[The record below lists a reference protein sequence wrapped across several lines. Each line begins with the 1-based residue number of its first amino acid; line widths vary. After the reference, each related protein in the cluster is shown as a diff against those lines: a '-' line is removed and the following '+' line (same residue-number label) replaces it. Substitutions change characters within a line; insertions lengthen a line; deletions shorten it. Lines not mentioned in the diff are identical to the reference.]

1 MACVFLCDTEHGLGQ
16 HYFPDDNLQQCL
28 CAQIYGERNYKDLGY
43 LQEVKHICTDDEKS
57 ERRKRAEAMNSHIVF
72 GKATDKDRAKA
83 RHLWE
88 QNGKRASWGCAWFQK
103 WFDRV
108 KTAVDLGQ
116 KLKVVFFPGHVGCG
130 KVPWAM
136 LPKVNLWDGIGC
148 GGSQKGEIAKLDEMR
163 RTDRSGRWDYD
174 EVDVTEFLAAQFK
187 PGDKV
192 DAFDPDQDSFVTA
205 ELLQTPVPDAKN
217 HHDHDDMKWKVM
229 CNKTGKH
236 FETKRLRHAT
246 DFFEKLLELNVF
258 GKDSLKK
265 IVQDATKLHVKS
277 VHESRLQNGMP
288 CLAVDFDIQ
297 NIQEK
302 HRLRDAVLSDDIAFL
317 LNNALEK
324 RGITEQ
330 LAVDN
335 TSFFNQYAASLL
347 SSSQLTN
354 HQAEKLK
361 ELSRYLDEDIHL
373 SAPAGAGKS
382 FLAIRHAI
390 SKLSSSSQGKIL
402 FISPNRSLGFYF
414 VRWLLTYAQ
423 SSLPTTSRNTLLQ
436 RLVLMH
442 APYDRFTGV
451 HIEDC
456 QIVLQELTVMPDDL
470 VLAVF
475 DEGHEICRTNQRLF
489 QEVRAQHKLILSDL
503 SQSFLLDNNYPEM
516 RRVNLTEVV
525 RSTKRVAFGANAFQL
540 QDSEPTTCLG
550 TTGPPLKSFI
560 FEVPEGYDGDS
571 FAQFA
576 DNTVKALWFIL
587 ETYPSIRLDRHA
599 ALLVP
604 NDEEF
609 HKTFRFHLEE
619 RLEAD
624 FWPAYNI
631 QLVSFEESLR
641 FLPEAVHQ
649 DRREDQLILDCD
661 TNAKGL
667 EQLFIICIGFDA
679 QITGDTDNFT
689 RARLYHAMTRAQL
702 QAIVV
707 DRFIRGG
714 WLEFLNAL
722 KLKETT
728 FQADDA
734 KLEIK
739 KDAALKIVED
749 SRPETVPGKPTKQEN
764 HFFHHHIVF

>member
-1 MACVFLCDTEHGLGQ
+1 M
-16 HYFPDDNLQQCL
+16 
-28 CAQIYGERNYKDLGY
+28 K
-43 LQEVKHICTDDEKS
+43 
-57 ERRKRAEAMNSHIVF
+57 SHIVF

-83 RHLWE
+83 QQLWE

-163 RTDRSGRWDYD
+163 RTDCSGRWDYD
-174 EVDVTEFLAAQFK
+174 EVDVTEFLAEQFK
-187 PGDKV
+187 PGDIV
-192 DAFDPDQDSFVTA
+192 DAFDPDQNSFVTA
-205 ELLQTPVPDAKN
+205 ELLQTPVSDSKN
-217 HHDHDDMKWKVM
+217 HHDHHDMKWQVM

-246 DFFEKLLELNVF
+246 FFWEALALGRIWKGIFEEDRRGRNETPCKVCTRVAA
-258 GKDSLKK
+258 SERY
-265 IVQDATKLHVKS
+265 A
-277 VHESRLQNGMP
+277 
-288 CLAVDFDIQ
+288 CLAVDFDLQ
-297 NIQEK
+297 TIQEK
-302 HRLRDAVLSDDIAFL
+302 HQLRDAVLSDDITFL

-324 RGITEQ
+324 RGITEE

-354 HQAEKLK
+354 HQAEKLE
-361 ELSRYLDEDIHL
+361 ELSRYLHEDVHL

-414 VRWLLTYAQ
+414 VAGSSHMQNHRCNDVQEQALTKTC
-423 SSLPTTSRNTLLQ
+423 LI
-436 RLVLMH
+436 H

-451 HIEDC
+451 QIEDS
-456 QIVLQELTVMPDDL
+456 QIVLPELSVMPDDL

-475 DEGHEICRTNQRLF
+475 DEGHEIFRTNQRLF
-489 QEVRAQHKLILSDL
+489 QEVRAQHKLILSDV
-503 SQSFLLDNNYPEM
+503 SQSLLLQNNYPEM

-525 RSTKRVAFGANAFQL
+525 RSTKRVAVGANAFQL
-540 QDSEPTTCLG
+540 QDGEPTTCLG

-560 FEVPEGYDGDS
+560 FEVPEGYDGDLFAH
-571 FAQFA
+571 FAQ
-576 DNTVKALWFIL
+576 NTVEALWFIL
-587 ETYPSIRLDRHA
+587 QRHPSMRLDRHV
-599 ALLVP
+599 ALLLP
-604 NDEEF
+604 DEHF
-609 HKTFRFHLEE
+609 HMIFKSHLEE

-624 FWPAYNI
+624 FAPTYNI

-649 DRREDQLILDCD
+649 DRREDELILDWD

-689 RARLYHAMTRAQL
+689 RARLYHAITRAQL

-707 DRFIRGG
+707 DRFVRGG

-722 KLKETT
+722 KLKGTT

-739 KDAALKIVED
+739 KDEALKIVED
-749 SRPETVPGKPTKQEN
+749 SRPETVPGNRPNKRIIYFT
-764 HFFHHHIVF
+764 IT

>member
-1 MACVFLCDTEHGLGQ
+1 
-16 HYFPDDNLQQCL
+16 
-28 CAQIYGERNYKDLGY
+28 
-43 LQEVKHICTDDEKS
+43 
-57 ERRKRAEAMNSHIVF
+57 
-72 GKATDKDRAKA
+72 
-83 RHLWE
+83 
-88 QNGKRASWGCAWFQK
+88 
-103 WFDRV
+103 
-108 KTAVDLGQ
+108 
-116 KLKVVFFPGHVGCG
+116 
-130 KVPWAM
+130 
-136 LPKVNLWDGIGC
+136 
-148 GGSQKGEIAKLDEMR
+148 
-163 RTDRSGRWDYD
+163 
-174 EVDVTEFLAAQFK
+174 
-187 PGDKV
+187 
-192 DAFDPDQDSFVTA
+192 
-205 ELLQTPVPDAKN
+205 
-217 HHDHDDMKWKVM
+217 MKWQVM

-236 FETKRLRHAT
+236 FETMRLRHAT

-297 NIQEK
+297 NIQGK

-347 SSSQLTN
+347 SFSQLTN

-423 SSLPTTSRNTLLQ
+423 SSLPTMSRNKLLQ
-436 RLVLMH
+436 RLVLMN
-442 APYDRFTGV
+442 APYDRFAGV

-470 VLAVF
+470 VLAIF

-540 QDSEPTTCLG
+540 QDGEPTTCLG

-587 ETYPSIRLDRHA
+587 ETYPSIRLDRHV

-609 HKTFRFHLEE
+609 HRTFRFHLEE

-739 KDAALKIVED
+739 KDAAFKIVED
-749 SRPETVPGKPTKQEN
+749 SRPETVPGKPTKQEK
-764 HFFHHHIVF
+764 HLFHHHIVF

>member
-1 MACVFLCDTEHGLGQ
+1 M
-16 HYFPDDNLQQCL
+16 
-28 CAQIYGERNYKDLGY
+28 
-43 LQEVKHICTDDEKS
+43 
-57 ERRKRAEAMNSHIVF
+57 
-72 GKATDKDRAKA
+72 
-83 RHLWE
+83 
-88 QNGKRASWGCAWFQK
+88 
-103 WFDRV
+103 
-108 KTAVDLGQ
+108 
-116 KLKVVFFPGHVGCG
+116 
-130 KVPWAM
+130 
-136 LPKVNLWDGIGC
+136 
-148 GGSQKGEIAKLDEMR
+148 
-163 RTDRSGRWDYD
+163 
-174 EVDVTEFLAAQFK
+174 
-187 PGDKV
+187 
-192 DAFDPDQDSFVTA
+192 
-205 ELLQTPVPDAKN
+205 
-217 HHDHDDMKWKVM
+217 
-229 CNKTGKH
+229 
-236 FETKRLRHAT
+236 
-246 DFFEKLLELNVF
+246 
-258 GKDSLKK
+258 KK
-265 IVQDATKLHVKS
+265 IVEDATKLHVKS

-288 CLAVDFDIQ
+288 CLAVDFDLQ
-297 NIQEK
+297 TIQEK
-302 HRLRDAVLSDDIAFL
+302 HRLRDAVLSDDLAFL
-317 LNNALEK
+317 LNNALEN
-324 RGITEQ
+324 RGITEE

-354 HQAEKLK
+354 HQAEKLE
-361 ELSRYLDEDIHL
+361 ELSRYLDEDVHL

-414 VRWLLTYAQ
+414 VRWLLTYAK
-423 SSLPTTSRNTLLQ
+423 SSLPTMSRNKLLQ
-436 RLVLMH
+436 RVVLMH

-456 QIVLQELTVMPDDL
+456 QIVLQELTMMPDDL

-475 DEGHEICRTNQRLF
+475 DEGHEIFRTNQRLF

-525 RSTKRVAFGANAFQL
+525 RNTKRVAFGANAFQL
-540 QDSEPTTCLG
+540 QDGEPTTCLG

-587 ETYPSIRLDRHA
+587 ETYPGIRLDRHV

-609 HKTFRFHLEE
+609 HRTFRFHLEE

-631 QLVSFEESLR
+631 QLVSFKESLR

-649 DRREDQLILDCD
+649 DRREDQLILDRD

-689 RARLYHAMTRAQL
+689 RPRLYHAMTRAQL

-707 DRFIRGG
+707 DRFVHGG

-749 SRPETVPGKPTKQEN
+749 SRKLCQVNRPNKRIIYFTIT
-764 HFFHHHIVF
+764 

>member
-108 KTAVDLGQ
+108 KTAVDQGQ

-130 KVPWAM
+130 KVPWTM

-163 RTDRSGRWDYD
+163 RTDRRWDYD
-174 EVDVTEFLAAQFK
+174 EVDVTEFLAEQFK
-187 PGDKV
+187 PGDIV
-192 DAFDPDQDSFVTA
+192 DAFDLDQNSFVTA
-205 ELLQTPVPDAKN
+205 ELLQMPTPEDAKN
-217 HHDHDDMKWKVM
+217 HHDHYDMKWQVV
-229 CNKTGKH
+229 CQKTGKC

-265 IVQDATKLHVKS
+265 IVQDVTKLHVKS

-324 RGITEQ
+324 RGITEE

-361 ELSRYLDEDIHL
+361 ELSRYLHEDVHL

-414 VRWLLTYAQ
+414 VRWLLTYAK
-423 SSLPTTSRNTLLQ
+423 SSLPTMSRNKLLQ
-436 RLVLMH
+436 RVVLMH

-475 DEGHEICRTNQRLF
+475 DEGHEIFRTNQRLF

-540 QDSEPTTCLG
+540 QDGEPTTCLG

-560 FEVPEGYDGDS
+560 FEVPEGYDGDLFAH
-571 FAQFA
+571 FAQ
-576 DNTVKALWFIL
+576 NTVEALWFIL
-587 ETYPSIRLDRHA
+587 QRHPSMRLDRHV

-604 NDEEF
+604 DEHF
-609 HKTFRFHLEE
+609 HMIFKSHLEE
-619 RLEAD
+619 RLEAV
-624 FWPAYNI
+624 FAPTYNI

-649 DRREDQLILDCD
+649 DRREDELILDWD

-679 QITGDTDNFT
+679 QITGDTDNFN

>member
-1 MACVFLCDTEHGLGQ
+1 
-16 HYFPDDNLQQCL
+16 
-28 CAQIYGERNYKDLGY
+28 
-43 LQEVKHICTDDEKS
+43 
-57 ERRKRAEAMNSHIVF
+57 
-72 GKATDKDRAKA
+72 
-83 RHLWE
+83 
-88 QNGKRASWGCAWFQK
+88 
-103 WFDRV
+103 
-108 KTAVDLGQ
+108 
-116 KLKVVFFPGHVGCG
+116 
-130 KVPWAM
+130 M
-136 LPKVNLWDGIGC
+136 LPEVNLWDGIGC

-163 RTDRSGRWDYD
+163 RTDRRWDYD

-187 PGDKV
+187 PGDIV
-192 DAFDPDQDSFVTA
+192 DAFDPDPDQNSFVTA

-217 HHDHDDMKWKVM
+217 HHDHDDMKWQVM

-265 IVQDATKLHVKS
+265 IVEDATKLHVKS

-288 CLAVDFDIQ
+288 CLAVDFDLQ
-297 NIQEK
+297 TIQEK
-302 HRLRDAVLSDDIAFL
+302 HRLRDAVLSDDLAFL
-317 LNNALEK
+317 LNNALEN
-324 RGITEQ
+324 RGITEE

-354 HQAEKLK
+354 HQAEKLE
-361 ELSRYLDEDIHL
+361 ELSRYLDEDVHL

-414 VRWLLTYAQ
+414 VRWLLTYAK
-423 SSLPTTSRNTLLQ
+423 SSLPTMSRNKLLQ
-436 RLVLMH
+436 RVVLMH

-456 QIVLQELTVMPDDL
+456 QIVLQELTMMPDDL

-475 DEGHEICRTNQRLF
+475 DEGHEIFRTNQRLF

-525 RSTKRVAFGANAFQL
+525 RNTKRVAFGANAFQL
-540 QDSEPTTCLG
+540 QDGEPTTCLG

-587 ETYPSIRLDRHA
+587 ETYPGIRLDRHV

-609 HKTFRFHLEE
+609 HRTFRFHLEE

-631 QLVSFEESLR
+631 QLVSFKQSLR

-649 DRREDQLILDCD
+649 DRREDQLILDRD

-689 RARLYHAMTRAQL
+689 RPRLYHAMTRAQL

-707 DRFIRGG
+707 DRFVHGG

-749 SRPETVPGKPTKQEN
+749 SRKLCQVNRPNKRIIYFTIT
-764 HFFHHHIVF
+764 